1 MAGSSNRA
9 DVDSTF
15 IQPFLSKGLGQGV
28 TASANREASYDWEG
42 RHWVVPLNLSGSKV
56 TKLGSQMVR
65 IAGGGV
71 VTTSSRPRAAP
82 PGACG

>member
-1 MAGSSNRA
+1 VAGSSNRA
-9 DVDSTF
+9 DVNSTF

-65 IAGGGV
+65 IAGGV

-82 PGACG
+82 PSIA